1 MHECLVEWFRTNSHP
16 LSFQQ
21 NAILRKQATES
32 RVNYHKNSSYK
43 VKILCPADQIR
54 PWPQASWGASPT
66 VPSEAELLVLVWPD
80 LCTDMHYQTQDGW
93 FDEKKASTSP
103 CAHVLDVLS
112 DINRGNQKISVAF
125 NFFFYYL
132 FFLSENRLLTFHFK
146 HCGIKAPL
154 WLNLNLWTVVV
165 VGMCPHIF
173 GTV

>member
-1 MHECLVEWFRTNSHP
+1 MSLEWFRTNSHP

-21 NAILRKQATES
+21 NTILRKQATES
-32 RVNYHKNSSYK
+32 RVHYHKNSSYK

-80 LCTDMHYQTQDGW
+80 LCTDMHYQTQDSW

-103 CAHVLDVLS
+103 CAHVMTLYVLT

-125 NFFFYYL
+125 NFFFIIYFFWVKTGFWRFISSTAALKHL
-132 FFLSENRLLTFHFK
+132 FTGSD
-146 HCGIKAPL
+146 
-154 WLNLNLWTVVV
+154 
-165 VGMCPHIF
+165 
-173 GTV
+173 

>member
-1 MHECLVEWFRTNSHP
+1 MHECLVEWFQTNSHP

-32 RVNYHKNSSYK
+32 RVHYHKNSSYK

-54 PWPQASWGASPT
+54 PWPQASWGAS
-66 VPSEAELLVLVWPD
+66 PSEAELLVLVWPD

-132 FFLSENRLLTFHFK
+132 FFFEWEQASDVSFQALRH
-146 HCGIKAPL
+146 
-154 WLNLNLWTVVV
+154 
-165 VGMCPHIF
+165 
-173 GTV
+173 